1 MPKMEELV
9 SCRLLRITQI
19 RIKEA
24 TKTSGMLKPACVA
37 FMD

>member
-1 MPKMEELV
+1 MPRIKELV

-19 RIKEA
+19 RMKDA
-24 TKTSGMLKPACVA
+24 TRTSGMLKPACVG